1 MTEFVFSSKVFS
13 GKAHQI
19 FVTLF
24 IQWLRP
30 FLERYFTKT
39 KLSSFTHLHVIL
51 KPFDWY
57 KIILI
62 FLVDCLDCLIQ
73 MCGQKTH
80 LDISQNNI

>member
-1 MTEFVFSSKVFS
+1 MIKTLLGEIF
-13 GKAHQI
+13 HQNKI
-19 FVTLF
+19 V
-24 IQWLRP
+24 IISP
-30 FLERYFTKT
+30 PY
-39 KLSSFTHLHVIL
+39 VIL

-80 LDISQNNI
+80 LDISQNKISVLQKKVSLEQHTVE